1 LTYQGRLVQEF
12 ETVYAPIVG
21 SSEATKNPPVETPA
35 ATLEKVNRLNQEFES
50 LRTDL
55 LVDVNGVEDRMIR
68 PLQQAKDLLSPLKK
82 TIKKRE
88 DKKVS
93 IELVKLDCQKQ
104 LLNISLQLDYE
115 HFQSRVDSS
124 MKKSKRSDRD
134 NTILAKAE
142 VDLAKAKEV
151 RIHSDIHD
159 SPG

>member
-1 LTYQGRLVQEF
+1 MTYQGRLVQEF

-35 ATLEKVNRLNQEFES
+35 ATLQKVNRLNEEFES
-50 LRTDL
+50 LKTDL

-93 IELVKLDCQKQ
+93 IGFLTLTVEAVV
-104 LLNISLQLDYE
+104 N
-115 HFQSRVDSS
+115 HFI
-124 MKKSKRSDRD
+124 
-134 NTILAKAE
+134 TAGL
-142 VDLAKAKEV
+142 
-151 RIHSDIHD
+151 
-159 SPG
+159 